1 VRRAGWRAA
10 RAAAGGDEGASGA
23 LVGCGVWWVRVVVV
37 RERAEGE
44 REKEEAEEAEEA
56 AEGMVACARASGRP
70 PFARSF
76 PPVGFFP
83 PGAALARAASQ
94 PASQPVVVV
103 VVVGAPS
110 PPLHAAC

>member
-1 VRRAGWRAA
+1 
-10 RAAAGGDEGASGA
+10 
-23 LVGCGVWWVRVVVV
+23 VWWVRVVVV

-44 REKEEAEEAEEA
+44 REKEEEESKE

-70 PFARSF
+70 PFARSL

-103 VVVGAPS
+103 VVGAPS